1 MGGTWTPESP
11 PCSVPVESKE
21 MRVVLHFHGG
31 AYILGNGRDGDT
43 GFLAQNYIKHGRFTH
58 VFTPQYRLATGPH
71 GRFPAALQDSLSAYL
86 HLVNTLKISPQQIVV
101 GGDSAGGN
109 IVMALLRY
117 IFHHGEE
124 LAIPWPAA
132 VLLWSPWT
140 SIATSTDASAMR
152 ASPNYATDYI
162 PENFPLWGVHGL
174 TGGGRISPDD
184 PYLSPGDGHGF
195 KSPAPIWVNTGR
207 LEALHSANGD
217 FVETFKKAGT
227 EIEWDV
233 DENCPHDIGLMGRR
247 FKFATSWKWMRMKAV
262 VGGVDLR
269 DGGIEDD
276 FEACFDV
283 NLKTTISASYSEV
296 SENRSIGSR
305 YMSGYI
311 LAGPSWY
318 LASAH
323 LDPQLAVNL
332 ISRKYAKHLKLDFE
346 EMRNTTPVASGGEPQ
361 VEGSE
366 PTSDVRPPMSK
377 QTHTV
382 RKATLSDAPEIA
394 SLGAE
399 VFRKTFGHSAPEADV
414 QNYIDENYSVEGVTA
429 HLQHSSRETLVA
441 VDAEGRV
448 KGYATLTKGTS
459 EPCVD
464 DVPDKAELQRLYVDA
479 SALGMG
485 IGGLLERAVEDLARE
500 GGFRHLWLGVW
511 EENHVAKRA
520 YEKWGY
526 KRVGEHTFY
535 LGSDAQTDYVML
547 KAL

>member
-1 MGGTWTPESP
+1 MTKSLLRWISTTRFFEPLSLEPKAEGDRFCLIPPAARRFYIGPTQDVDIRPETMGGTWTPESP

-58 VFTPQYRLATGPH
+58 IFTPQYRLATGPH

-247 FKFATSWKWMRMKAV
+247 
-262 VGGVDLR
+262 
-269 DGGIEDD
+269 
-276 FEACFDV
+276 
-283 NLKTTISASYSEV
+283 
-296 SENRSIGSR
+296 
-305 YMSGYI
+305 
-311 LAGPSWY
+311 
-318 LASAH
+318 
-323 LDPQLAVNL
+323 
-332 ISRKYAKHLKLDFE
+332 LDFE
-346 EMRNTTPVASGGEPQ
+346 KEAVAATIRA
-361 VEGSE
+361 GSF
-366 PTSDVRPPMSK
+366 
-377 QTHTV
+377 
-382 RKATLSDAPEIA
+382 A
-394 SLGAE
+394 
-399 VFRKTFGHSAPEADV
+399 
-414 QNYIDENYSVEGVTA
+414 
-429 HLQHSSRETLVA
+429 
-441 VDAEGRV
+441 
-448 KGYATLTKGTS
+448 
-459 EPCVD
+459 
-464 DVPDKAELQRLYVDA
+464 
-479 SALGMG
+479 
-485 IGGLLERAVEDLARE
+485 ARY
-500 GGFRHLWLGVW
+500 FP
-511 EENHVAKRA
+511 
-520 YEKWGY
+520 
-526 KRVGEHTFY
+526 
-535 LGSDAQTDYVML
+535 
-547 KAL
+547 